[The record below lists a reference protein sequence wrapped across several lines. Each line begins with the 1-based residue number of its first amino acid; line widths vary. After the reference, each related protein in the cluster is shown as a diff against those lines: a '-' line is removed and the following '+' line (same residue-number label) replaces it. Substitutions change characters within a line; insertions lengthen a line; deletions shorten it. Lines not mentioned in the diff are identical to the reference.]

1 MNNRFITA
9 AIAGL
14 AATGFSGTVSADDVA
29 SFYKGKTVSII
40 TIASGS
46 TYDIYSRI
54 LADYIGKHIPGN
66 PNVVVKNMPGA
77 GGIRPAH
84 FMWGKAP
91 KDGTHLANLNQTL
104 PIAQIIR
111 PKKVKFNMAAFNW
124 VGRISDLTSTLT
136 VWSNLPAKSVADVK
150 NQEVVVGAGGKGS
163 GTYQIP
169 TMLNQVLGTKFKVIS
184 GYKGIKRIDLSMQN
198 GEVQGR
204 YGSLLSWQVNHPDW
218 VGAGRLRHLLQVTT
232 RKTPE
237 LSGVPTLVDL
247 ATSDEQRE
255 VFTFISTQAAI
266 ARTVFT
272 TRGVPKAR
280 LAALRSAFDRAV
292 ADKDFLARAAKA
304 KLPVNPLP
312 GAEVQDLYRQ
322 ALNISGPM
330 AAKVRKYLGVGG
342 KKKK

>member
-1 MNNRFITA
+1 MKRRLIA
-9 AIAGL
+9 SAIAGL
-14 AATGFSGTVSADDVA
+14 AAIGVPGSVSADEVA
-29 SFYKGKTVSII
+29 DFYKAKTVTII
-40 TIASGS
+40 TVAAGS
-46 TYDIYSRI
+46 TYDIYSRM
-54 LADYIGKHIPGN
+54 LADHIGKHIPGN
-66 PNVVVKNMPGA
+66 PNVIVKNLDGA

-84 FMWGKAP
+84 FLWGQAP
-91 KDGTHLANLNQTL
+91 KDGTHLGVLNQTL

-111 PKKVKFNMAAFNW
+111 PKKVKFNMAEFNW
-124 VGRISDLTSTLT
+124 IGRISDLTSTLT
-136 VWSNLPAKSVADVK
+136 IWSKLPAKSVNDIK
-150 NQEVVVGAGGKGS
+150 NQQVIVGSGGKGS

-184 GYKGIKRIDLSMQN
+184 GYKGIKRIDLAMES

-218 VGAGRLRHLLQVTT
+218 VKAGRLRHLLQVTT

-237 LSGVPTLVDL
+237 IAGVPTLVDL
-247 ATSDEQRE
+247 ATNDEQRK

-280 LAALRSAFDRAV
+280 VAALRTAFDKAV

-312 GAEVQDLYRQ
+312 GAEVQALYQ
-322 ALNISGPM
+322 ESLNIPKPM
-330 AAKVRKYLGVGG
+330 ASKIREYLGAGG
-342 KKKK
+342 KK